1 MRGFGELLIGLV
13 LVIAGVGMLVI
24 PQVAFFRAD
33 LIIVILGV
41 IPIIVLLAGAV
52 FLMIGVSDVRE
63 KGEEIEIE
71 SEKEEGG
78 SSGND

>member
-24 PQVAFFRAD
+24 PQVAFFREA

-63 KGEEIEIE
+63 KGEEIE

>member
-1 MRGFGELLIGLV
+1 MKGFGELLIGLV
-13 LVIAGVGMLVI
+13 LVIVGVGMLVI
-24 PQVAFFRAD
+24 PQVAFFRED